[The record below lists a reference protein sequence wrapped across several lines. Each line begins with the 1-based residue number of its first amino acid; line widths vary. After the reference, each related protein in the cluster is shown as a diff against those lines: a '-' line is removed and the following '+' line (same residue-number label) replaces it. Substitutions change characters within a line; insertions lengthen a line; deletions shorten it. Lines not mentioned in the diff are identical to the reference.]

1 MSKNAVIHI
10 CCDYI
15 DDHLMVDLNMEELAL
30 YCGYSFRQLER
41 LFRQQIG
48 VSISEYIRFRRVNRG
63 LYHIIHG
70 MKIKDAAEL
79 LGYSGSYAFGRAVY
93 LEYGLT
99 PRDLK
104 AHLRHTGVYIDEIKL
119 ARFSTRFI
127 RDLKACLYSDE
138 ERSGARINLVPW
150 RWKNLIS
157 PTFSE
162 TVPNKLEIDGI
173 KETRSQHPP
182 EIDGIKETRSQ
193 HPSGIDG
200 IKEASSQHPS
210 EIDGI
215 KETSSQH
222 PSEIDGIKE
231 TSSQHPSEIDGIKET
246 RSQHTSEID
255 GIKENR
261 SQYPLEIDE
270 IKETSSPY
278 LPVRDEEKRKDF
290 SDPSGKY
297 KTIESN
303 DLSPQVEKH
312 SRGRL
317 DQYPVISEKTMYL
330 IFPIAV
336 DTSLVKIS
344 KSSAFHHFLRI
355 LSAGWI
361 LRSEY
366 DYSFQEDAFLYAM
379 INAGREEKIIK
390 FCIPVK
396 KR

>member
-99 PRDLK
+99 PRNLK

-173 KETRSQHPP
+173 KETRSQHP
-182 EIDGIKETRSQ
+182 
-193 HPSGIDG
+193 SGIDG

-246 RSQHTSEID
+246 RSQQPSEID
-255 GIKENR
+255 GI
-261 SQYPLEIDE
+261 I
-270 IKETSSPY
+270 ETNSPY